1 MSPSTVCIA
10 PVAKLRVT
18 IDGRDFY
25 LGPYKSKASY
35 LEYDRLINEWLASG
49 RRLSSVDSD
58 PVITVVEVIAAYRRF
73 AKTYY
78 VKHGRPTGELRIL
91 DDALKPL
98 KRLYGRTSAIEF
110 GPKRLKALRQ
120 TMIAAGWT
128 RNHINKQVGR
138 IKRMFKWAAEEELI
152 PGSVFQNLTAVAGL
166 RKGRSAAP
174 DRPPIEPVPDEVFQ
188 ATLPHLPAVI
198 ADIARLQRLAGMRPS
213 EVCILRPCDLDTSGD
228 VWLYRPST
236 YKTEHHGRARVVYL
250 GPKAKA
256 ILRPYLLRPAD
267 AYCFSPQDTVRRMYQ
282 ERQAAR
288 VTPLSC
294 GNRPGT
300 NCKRKPR
307 RKAGEHYTK
316 NSYNKAIARA
326 IAAANEERKKDQLDP
341 LPHWSANRLRHS
353 AATDIRR
360 RFGLEAAQVILGHA
374 KADVTQVYAEANM
387 EKAAEVA
394 RRIG

>member
-1 MSPSTVCIA
+1 M
-10 PVAKLRVT
+10 
-18 IDGRDFY
+18 
-25 LGPYKSKASY
+25 
-35 LEYDRLINEWLASG
+35 
-49 RRLSSVDSD
+49 
-58 PVITVVEVIAAYRRF
+58 VEVIAAYRRF

-213 EVCILRPCDLDTSGD
+213 EVCILPPMR
-228 VWLYRPST
+228 
-236 YKTEHHGRARVVYL
+236 L
-250 GPKAKA
+250 GHEW
-256 ILRPYLLRPAD
+256 
-267 AYCFSPQDTVRRMYQ
+267 RRMAVSP
-282 ERQAAR
+282 ERAQNRAPRASPRGVPRPQGPGHTAALL
-288 VTPLSC
+288 VA
-294 GNRPGT
+294 
-300 NCKRKPR
+300 
-307 RKAGEHYTK
+307 AG
-316 NSYNKAIARA
+316 
-326 IAAANEERKKDQLDP
+326 
-341 LPHWSANRLRHS
+341 
-353 AATDIRR
+353 
-360 RFGLEAAQVILGHA
+360 
-374 KADVTQVYAEANM
+374 
-387 EKAAEVA
+387 
-394 RRIG
+394 